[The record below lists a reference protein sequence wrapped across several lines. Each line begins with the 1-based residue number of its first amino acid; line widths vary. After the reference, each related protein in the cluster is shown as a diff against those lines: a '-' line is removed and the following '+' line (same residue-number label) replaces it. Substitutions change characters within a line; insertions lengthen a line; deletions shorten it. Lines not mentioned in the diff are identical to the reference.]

1 MTLTFWLRTTYRF
14 RPSVSPV
21 PRARDCGSPFRFRGA
36 LGTSRGR
43 SRSRID
49 RARERR
55 RTCWHDVPCVQY
67 PVRGHYPLLNK
78 GLNKKQKHKT
88 KTESCVTMPYAAGL
102 PVLLGLPGGDPGFY
116 YHTCRAPFLRMQK
129 PSGMDHAGPT
139 VVIIGRHAKYSWRTA
154 SMGLRHMGQ
163 LWPMCCRLAAHS
175 RQQHT

>member
-78 GLNKKQKHKT
+78 RSKQKAKT
-88 KTESCVTMPYAAGL
+88 YKRKRKLRNYAICGRAAGAARSAGRR
-102 PVLLGLPGGDPGFY
+102 PGILLSYMSRAVFENAETEWHGSRWTD
-116 YHTCRAPFLRMQK
+116 CR
-129 PSGMDHAGPT
+129 HN
-139 VVIIGRHAKYSWRTA
+139 RT
-154 SMGLRHMGQ
+154 SCEIQ
-163 LWPMCCRLAAHS
+163 LEDSFDGLAAHGAAVA
-175 RQQHT
+175 HVL